1 MTDYIKLTAAQVAAL
16 PKEGKRNSRLEAA
29 PTDDPDVWIIP
40 ANVLDDPDY
49 AEQFPVLAE
58 RPKEQFFEAPKAR
71 ESSIQKYET
80 LATKQARESPIKDGK
95 K

>member
-49 AEQFPVLAE
+49 AAQFKVLEA
-58 RPKEQFFEAPKAR
+58 RPR
-71 ESSIQKYET
+71 ESFVEMPKTRERDAQKYEP
-80 LATKQARESPIKDGK
+80 LATKLSREQAVK
-95 K
+95 KG